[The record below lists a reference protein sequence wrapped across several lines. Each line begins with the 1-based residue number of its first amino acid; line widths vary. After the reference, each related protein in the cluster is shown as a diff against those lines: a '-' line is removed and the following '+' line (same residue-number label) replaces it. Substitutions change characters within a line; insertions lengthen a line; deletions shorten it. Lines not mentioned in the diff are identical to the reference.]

1 MDSILIENIHG
12 LTIKDEMRL
21 EHIVAQIQP
30 LLRKEIVCVKNGES
44 LVIYRDRKD
53 FPIGLK
59 LEKVVDNIYYMRSVV
74 DDDIYAVAGKEIAG
88 IFFPNLSKGNVR
100 YASINNMGV
109 VSSEI
114 SMLNNPAKI
123 KKITLE

>member
-1 MDSILIENIHG
+1 MSSDLILIENIHG

-59 LEKVVDNIYYMRSVV
+59 LEKVDVMFLR
-74 DDDIYAVAGKEIAG
+74 DIDR
-88 IFFPNLSKGNVR
+88 P
-100 YASINNMGV
+100 
-109 VSSEI
+109 
-114 SMLNNPAKI
+114 
-123 KKITLE
+123 